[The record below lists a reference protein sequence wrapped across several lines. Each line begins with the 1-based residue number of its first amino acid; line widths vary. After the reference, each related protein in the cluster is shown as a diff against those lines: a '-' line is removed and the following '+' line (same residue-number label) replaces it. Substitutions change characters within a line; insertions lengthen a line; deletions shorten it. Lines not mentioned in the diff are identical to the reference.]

1 MRFRWWLVGA
11 GLLLLALGAV
21 LAFVLLRGAEGG
33 SSAGEVAELIATS
46 SEIDLTMP
54 PSMAEIAAEYPEL
67 EPILNDPELGSV
79 YKEFL
84 IAYQEGGMDAAVAMA
99 EERGLLT
106 PDGASLRV
114 TLVLETEDSAA
125 LVEQLEAVGVDVVS
139 AYKDRVNISV
149 AIALIEQAL
158 AAEDVKGVFQQLT
171 EIDHV
176 IAVRLPGQ
184 RSSDMD
190 DPQPA
195 PDRHGQTTEGEGVG
209 VINADAWHQ
218 AGFTGAGIRIGVLD
232 LGFSGYEEL
241 LGSELPASVEMATFG
256 WYDDEEVHGTA
267 CAEIVHEVAPGAEL
281 FLAWYDGSDA
291 AMGEA
296 VDWLVSHDVQI
307 ITHSAGGA
315 VSPRDGTGWDAR
327 LVDATTARGI
337 LWVNSAGNEAD
348 VHYREDFSDIDG
360 DGFHDYAHGSS
371 LLPIQI
377 GGYLRVFLIWQD
389 DWDYPTQDY
398 ELVILDGE
406 GQILAKSEEAQDGS
420 PGQQPAEYL
429 ALEVDDPIV
438 YAAVYAYDI
447 DQPTTF
453 DVFAAGP
460 GVGVVGAVPA
470 YSVTAPGDAQT
481 SLTVG
486 AVAWADDAL
495 EYYSSQGPT
504 NDGRLKPEISG
515 PTRVSGYTYGD
526 EGFDGTSASTPHIA
540 GAAALVWE
548 AYPALTREAL
558 FDYLINATRDLG
570 PGGPDTGY
578 GFGRL
583 DLPDA
588 PLGVIGGPTPTPGIA
603 SVPDPGG
610 STFATS
616 TPAVPVVPTPVA
628 FATPEPQEEPR
639 KSIGSLLVA
648 LVVLAGFGLGGGGLL
663 LIGGILLV
671 VDLRSRRKGDGL
683 GARPPSRPARP
694 AVSSPAQQPVARQA
708 QTPPA
713 APGASLGATQIW
725 MSGPDASGPVPAVA
739 PTPAPIAVMGP
750 VPGPVPN
757 APPQT
762 DADSAEAASAVD
774 LRCPSCNAPVRRGA
788 RFCPTC
794 GQRLDDDQAV
804 RTCAACGAR
813 LSPDSR
819 FCTEC
824 GKPV

>member
-1 MRFRWWLVGA
+1 MRLRWWLIGA
-11 GLLLLALGAV
+11 GLLLLVLGVV
-21 LAFVLLRGAEGG
+21 LALMLLRGAGGG
-33 SSAGEVAELIATS
+33 SFGDEVAEPIATS

-54 PSMAEIAAEYPEL
+54 SSMAEIAAEYPEL
-67 EPILNDPELGSV
+67 EPILNDPELGAV

-84 IAYQEGGMDAAVAMA
+84 ISYQKGGMDAAVALA
-99 EERGLLT
+99 RERGLLT
-106 PDGASLRV
+106 PDGESLRV
-114 TLVLETEDSAA
+114 TLVLDTEDSTS
-125 LVEQLEAVGVDVVS
+125 LVGQLEAVGVDVVS
-139 AYKDRVNISV
+139 AFQDRVNISV

-158 AAEDVKGVFQQLT
+158 AADDVKGVFQQLT
-171 EIDHV
+171 ELDHV

-184 RSSDMD
+184 RSSDEVD
-190 DPQPA
+190 LRPA
-195 PDRHGQTTEGEGVG
+195 LDRQGQAIESEGVG
-209 VINADAWHQ
+209 VINADAWHD

-232 LGFSGYEEL
+232 LGFSGYEDL

-256 WYDDEEVHGTA
+256 WYDEEEVHGTA

-296 VDWLVSHDVQI
+296 VDWLVSKDVQI

-348 VHYREDFSDIDG
+348 VHYREDFSDVDG

-371 LLPIQI
+371 LLPIQT
-377 GGYLRVFLIWQD
+377 GEYLRVFLIWQD

-398 ELVILDGE
+398 ELVILDGD
-406 GQILAKSEEAQDGS
+406 GQVLAKSEDTQDGS

-429 ALEVDDPIV
+429 VLKVDDPIV

-447 DQPTTF
+447 DQPATF
-453 DVFAAGP
+453 DIFAAGP
-460 GVGVVGAVPA
+460 GAGVVGAVPA

-486 AVAWADDAL
+486 AVAWADDTL

-504 NDGRLKPEISG
+504 NDGRLKPDISA

-526 EGFDGTSASTPHIA
+526 EGFDGTSASTPHVA

-548 AYPALTREAL
+548 VYPALTREEL
-558 FDYLINATRDLG
+558 YDYLINATRDLG
-570 PGGPDTGY
+570 PGGPDTGFGY
-578 GFGRL
+578 GRL
-583 DLPDA
+583 NLPDA
-588 PLGVIGGPTPTPGIA
+588 PLGAIGGPTPTPEIA
-603 SVPDPGG
+603 SAPDPDD
-610 STFATS
+610 SSFAIS
-616 TPAVPVVPTPVA
+616 TPPAPIVPTPVA
-628 FATPEPQEEPR
+628 FSTLEPQEEPR

-648 LVVLAGFGLGGGGLL
+648 LVVLAGFGLSGGGLIV
-663 LIGGILLV
+663 IGGIFLV
-671 VDLRSRRKGDGL
+671 VDLRSHRRGDGRV
-683 GARPPSRPARP
+683 AKPPSQPAGR
-694 AVSSPAQQPVARQA
+694 AVSIPVQQPAARQA

-713 APGASLGATQIW
+713 AQGASLEATQIW
-725 MSGPDASGPVPAVA
+725 MSGSDVSAPVPAVD
-739 PTPAPIAVMGP
+739 PTPVLTKILAASS
-750 VPGPVPN
+750 
-757 APPQT
+757 QT
-762 DADSAEAASAVD
+762 DSDAVAD
-774 LRCPSCNAPVRRGA
+774 RHCPSCHAPVRRGA

-794 GQRLDDDQAV
+794 GLRLDEDQAV
-804 RTCAACGAR
+804 RTCTVCGAR

-824 GKPV
+824 GRPV